1 MSLSDFGKRFLLL
14 GLRIGQHIDGY
25 IDAYFG
31 PPELKQ
37 IVEKEGKQSPNE
49 LLMEAENLVKQIENQ
64 LFSESRNKYFEKTL
78 QAMITTLKV
87 LLGKKY
93 QFLELVEKV
102 FDIKPTRIEEKH
114 FFQIADELEN
124 LYDGSE
130 PLSVRIAR
138 ANEGA
143 RLTNDQIQPTF
154 QKAFDLTRKRT
165 LELYRDL
172 IPKNEGVTLNYVSEA
187 PWGAYNWYLG
197 NFQSRIDINTERPME
212 WYFVL
217 LLASHEGYCGHHT
230 ENLFKEQYLY
240 IDNNQFEDSIKTI
253 QTPDSVISEGIG
265 NVAISVLWGEEE
277 STRIALEQICPD
289 PEKEV
294 SVEILT
300 KRKKLLGKMQALQG
314 NLAIFANEDRLTDDE
329 LLKYV
334 KQFGFVD
341 ESMIAH
347 RLKFIRNPLW
357 SSYVFN
363 YYYGTELIKDKY
375 GSNPSPKD
383 FEILLRTNVLPSD
396 LR

>member
-14 GLRIGQHIDGY
+14 GLRIGQHIEGY

-31 PPELKQ
+31 PSELRQ
-37 IVEKEGKQSPNE
+37 LVEKEEKHSPSE
-49 LLMEAENLVKQIENQ
+49 LLIEAENLTKQIENQ
-64 LFSESRNKYFEKTL
+64 DFPESRIRYFEKTM
-78 QAMITTLKV
+78 QAMITSLKV
-87 LLGKKY
+87 LTGVQY
-93 QFLELVEKV
+93 PFLELVERIY
-102 FDIKPTRIEEKH
+102 DINPSRIEDKQ
-114 FFQIADELEN
+114 FFQLADDLEN

-130 PLSVRIAR
+130 PLSVRITKT
-138 ANEGA
+138 NEGA
-143 RLTNDQIQPTF
+143 RLTNEQIRPTF

-165 LELYRDL
+165 LELYQDL
-172 IPKNEGVTLNYVSEA
+172 MPKNEGISLNYVSEA

-217 LLASHEGYCGHHT
+217 LLAAHEGYCGHHT

-240 IDNNQFEDSIKTI
+240 LDNDQFEDSIKTV
-253 QTPDSVISEGIG
+253 QTPNSVISEGLG
-265 NVAISVLWGEEE
+265 NAAISVLWRDEE

-289 PEKEV
+289 PEKEA
-294 SVEILT
+294 SIEILT
-300 KRKKLLGKMQALQG
+300 KRRKILGKIQGLQG
-314 NLAIFANEDRLTDDE
+314 NLAILAHEDKLNDEE

-334 KQFGFVD
+334 KQLGFVD
-341 ESMIAH
+341 ESMIAQ

-363 YYYGTELIKDKY
+363 YYYGTELIKNKF